1 MRIITLDIKDMYV
14 NLPVEE
20 IKKTIQFWLNK
31 NNSNNKDKN
40 EELMQL
46 LNIIMNQN
54 YFQYEEKIFQPQK
67 GIAMG
72 SPISG
77 SMAEAYLQYTETMHV
92 KHWLENGEI
101 LVYKRYVDDILI
113 IYNKDKTDEQ
123 TLLAHVNKV
132 DKNLQFKIT
141 KEENNTIQY
150 LDISIYRNEKSIRI
164 SIYRKPTETG
174 TVIHVSSNHPNEQ
187 KIMAFSY
194 YINRMITLPI
204 TEEAKNKE
212 WQIILAIAIRNGYI
226 ANKIQALKTKL
237 LLRKQSR
244 KQQLADTSTDK

>member
-1 MRIITLDIKDMYV
+1 
-14 NLPVEE
+14 
-20 IKKTIQFWLNK
+20 
-31 NNSNNKDKN
+31 
-40 EELMQL
+40 
-46 LNIIMNQN
+46 MNQN

-77 SMAEAYLQYTETMHV
+77 SMAEAYLQYIETMQV

-101 LVYKRYVDDILI
+101 LFYKRYVDDILI

-132 DKNLQFKIT
+132 DKNLQFKII

-150 LDISIYRNEKSIRI
+150 LDISIHRGEKSIKI
-164 SIYRKPTETG
+164 SIYRKPTEMG
-174 TVIHVSSNHPNEQ
+174 TVIHVSSNHPNEL

-204 TEEAKNKE
+204 TDEAKNKE
-212 WQIILAIAIRNGYI
+212 WQIILAIAKCNGYP

-244 KQQLADTSTDK
+244 KQQLADTNIDKKWVTAL